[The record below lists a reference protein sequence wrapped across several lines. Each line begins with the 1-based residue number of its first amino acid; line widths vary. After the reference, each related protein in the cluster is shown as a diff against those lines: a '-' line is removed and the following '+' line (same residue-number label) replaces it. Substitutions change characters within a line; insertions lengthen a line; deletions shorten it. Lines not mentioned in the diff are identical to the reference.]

1 MSNGKVFRKSKCLAF
16 KLWQATF
23 NRKAKLEV
31 QMDLANCV
39 TRQRI
44 EVKQST
50 IDQWLGVKNDNSFQQ
65 LKRNLHAR
73 ESEKDVGIYIL
84 PKEGRHVNFNV
95 KEARRG
101 GLLGADRAGT
111 Y

>member
-1 MSNGKVFRKSKCLAF
+1 MHRMKSLRRS
-16 KLWQATF
+16 KLWGWQTTF

-31 QMDLANCV
+31 QIGLVNCIS
-39 TRQRI
+39 RQRI
-44 EVKQST
+44 ELKQST
-50 IDQWLGVKNDNSFQQ
+50 IDQWLGVKNGHSFQQ
-65 LKRNLHAR
+65 LKRDIHVR
-73 ESEKDVGIYIL
+73 ESERDVGIYIL